1 MEIDLS
7 VYTYGHYISM
17 FYILNGIALI
27 MNSPFADS
35 LIKAMI
41 TVTMAYHG
49 FRMAYAGAEGRS
61 KEHLVKILSM
71 SVIVGALLIPRG
83 DIDVEDRITGQKD
96 SVSNLPVAF
105 ILPVGIFESF
115 GGGITSGFDQAFA
128 PVGSLPFKD
137 YGMLFGAR
145 LVNESRN
152 WRIANPEFA
161 GNMDAFLRRC
171 VVLESGMGTRFT
183 LQDLIETDDI
193 LNLVKTKAGTFRKV
207 DLREGKRR
215 HRMNCREAADY
226 LETYLAGELDFL
238 SKRYLNTDFAQ
249 AGTKHLGL
257 GGMGHHSVLNRQ
269 LKSNIELAY
278 GSTLGTNIS
287 AEKIIQQNMM
297 INAIHDY
304 NNKADLYG
312 YTRASMQQE
321 SSWMIGGKLASE
333 YLPIVLTVLKGLIYA
348 SFIFVVP
355 FMIISGGMARY
366 LNYLIA
372 VISLQ
377 LWAPLNAI
385 LNLFIELY
393 SGVIGSSITGGVLTY
408 ATFNESHAAIDKI
421 VTVASGLQW
430 AIPLLAYSIARGGSH
445 AFINLASNIGSTSQ
459 GAASM
464 AASDV
469 TTGSRSLDNISIGNM
484 QRAQQFA
491 HKTDYNSSY
500 ASGANSY
507 QHMDGTME
515 KVTGSGQ
522 TVLTSGA
529 GQTVSSGSARFGIDQ
544 SKINQMNEGFN
555 RSKSLVESDQL
566 SYNSA
571 KTSTLAKTSNLVS
584 NLAQREAAG
593 HTHNYESMG
602 EQGKALQQAV
612 NHAKELHDHNEY
624 GWSQAAQASV
634 TAYVD
639 GGISSPVPGVKFDV
653 GVRTEGSVE
662 ASNTSSQSLSEEER
676 ISRSND
682 ASKNF
687 NNMVRA
693 ASNENWMKE
702 NSVDTSYAQDIR
714 GSHEE
719 MQSFA
724 RNLSMHQ
731 EQAAAYSKAAN
742 VLDSMGSSSNH
753 EMYHVVEERL
763 MQDHNVSQQ
772 DAHRMIEK
780 QDPKAARAWNNIV
793 NEKINSIAGPI
804 STFKDSVSGQAADA
818 KMQLFENTH
827 ANKVNEGTMQYVD
840 QAAFE
845 QGLDRNKMQQ
855 NITNKGDELQQTGKQ
870 IQQENN
876 NQRKSIE
883 WHNKTLEHGMQK
895 RADKYEEDRIGQGVS
910 SKVVGALA
918 QVPTVGHGGD
928 INVGGPNKERSFQ
941 ENYQGDQQRASN
953 VNSKKK

>member
-7 VYTYGHYISM
+7 VYTYGHYDSM

-115 GGGITSGFDQAFA
+115 GGGITSGFEQAFA

-137 YGMLFGAR
+137 YGMLFGPR

-183 LQDLIETDDI
+183 PQDLMETGDI

-207 DLREGKRR
+207 DFRDGKRR
-215 HRMNCREAADY
+215 HRLNCREAADY
-226 LETYLAGELDFL
+226 LETYLAGELEFL

-257 GGMGHHSVLNRQ
+257 GGMGNNSVLNRQ

-278 GSTLGTNIS
+278 SGTLGTNIS

-297 INAIHDY
+297 INSIHDY

-312 YTRASMQQE
+312 YTRAAMQQE

-355 FMIISGGMARY
+355 FMIISGGMGRY

-393 SGVIGSSITGGVLTY
+393 TKLKGTSITGGVLTY
-408 ATFNESHAAIDKI
+408 STFNASHAAIDKI

-430 AIPLLAYSIARGGSH
+430 AIPLLAYSIAKGGSH

-464 AASDV
+464 AAGEV

-484 QRAQQFA
+484 QRAQQYA

-500 ASGANSY
+500 ASGSSSY

-515 KVTGSGQ
+515 KVTAAGQ
-522 TVLTSGA
+522 TILTSGA

-555 RSKSLVESDQL
+555 KSQSLVESDQL

-602 EQGKALQQAV
+602 EQGKSLQQAV
-612 NHAKELHDHNEY
+612 NHAKELHDQNNY
-624 GWSQAAQASV
+624 GWEQAAGTSV
-634 TAYVD
+634 KAYVD
-639 GGISSPVPGVKFDV
+639 AGVKVPDAVPFV
-653 GVRTEGSVE
+653 KGSAGIGVDATLT
-662 ASNTSSQSLSEEER
+662 ANNTSNQSLSEDER

-687 NNMVRA
+687 NNIVRA

-702 NSVDTSYAQDIR
+702 NSVDTSYAQDVR

-772 DAHRMIEK
+772 DAHRMIEQ
-780 QDPKAARAWNNIV
+780 QDPRAARAWDNIV
-793 NEKINSIAGPI
+793 NEKVTSIAGQI
-804 STFKDSVSGQAADA
+804 STFKDSVSGPVANA
-818 KMQLFENTH
+818 KMQLFENAH
-827 ANKVNEGTMQYVD
+827 AHKVNEGTMQYVD

-855 NITNKGDELQQTGKQ
+855 NITNKGDALQQTGKQ

-876 NQRKSIE
+876 DQRKSVE
-883 WHNKTLEHGMQK
+883 WHNETFEHGMQK
-895 RADKYEEDRIGQGVS
+895 RADKYEEDRIGQGNI
-910 SKVVGALA
+910 VGKKL
-918 QVPTVGHGGD
+918 G
-928 INVGGPNKERSFQ
+928 VGGPNKAERMLK
-941 ENYQGDQQRASN
+941 NYQGDQQNASN
-953 VNSKKK
+953 VNNKKK

>member
-7 VYTYGHYISM
+7 IYTYGHYHAM

-61 KEHLVKILSM
+61 KEHLIKILSM

-83 DIDVEDRITGQKD
+83 DIDIEDRVTGQRD
-96 SVSNLPVAF
+96 TVSNLPVAF
-105 ILPVGIFESF
+105 ILPVGILESF
-115 GGGITSGFDQAFA
+115 GGGITSGFEQAFA
-128 PVGSLPFKD
+128 PVGSAAFKD
-137 YGMLFGAR
+137 YGMIFGAR

-161 GNMDAFLRRC
+161 GNMEAFLRRC

-183 LQDLIETDDI
+183 PQDLIESDDI
-193 LNLVKTKAGTFRKV
+193 LKLVTEKAGTFRKV

-215 HRMNCREAADY
+215 HRMNCREAAGY

-249 AGTKHLGL
+249 AGAKHLGL
-257 GGMGHHSVLNRQ
+257 GGMGHNSVLNRQ

-278 GSTLGTNIS
+278 GGTLGTNIS

-297 INAIHDY
+297 INSIHDY

-321 SSWMIGGKLASE
+321 SSWMLGGKLASE
-333 YLPIVLTVLKGLIYA
+333 YLPILLSVLKGLIYA

-355 FMIISGGMARY
+355 FMIIGGGMNRY
-366 LNYLIA
+366 LTYLTG

-393 SGVIGSSITGGVLTY
+393 SGIIGSSITGGVLTY
-408 ATFNESHAAIDKI
+408 ATFNASHAAIDKI

-430 AIPLLAYSIARGGSH
+430 AIPLLAYSIAKGGSH
-445 AFINLASNIGSTSQ
+445 AFISLASNIGSVSQ

-464 AASDV
+464 AAGEV

-500 ASGANSY
+500 ASGASSY

-555 RSKSLVESDQL
+555 KSQSLVESDQL

-612 NHAKELHDHNEY
+612 NHA
-624 GWSQAAQASV
+624 
-634 TAYVD
+634 
-639 GGISSPVPGVKFDV
+639 
-653 GVRTEGSVE
+653 
-662 ASNTSSQSLSEEER
+662 
-676 ISRSND
+676 
-682 ASKNF
+682 
-687 NNMVRA
+687 
-693 ASNENWMKE
+693 
-702 NSVDTSYAQDIR
+702 
-714 GSHEE
+714 
-719 MQSFA
+719 
-724 RNLSMHQ
+724 
-731 EQAAAYSKAAN
+731 
-742 VLDSMGSSSNH
+742 
-753 EMYHVVEERL
+753 
-763 MQDHNVSQQ
+763 
-772 DAHRMIEK
+772 
-780 QDPKAARAWNNIV
+780 
-793 NEKINSIAGPI
+793 
-804 STFKDSVSGQAADA
+804 
-818 KMQLFENTH
+818 
-827 ANKVNEGTMQYVD
+827 
-840 QAAFE
+840 
-845 QGLDRNKMQQ
+845 
-855 NITNKGDELQQTGKQ
+855 
-870 IQQENN
+870 
-876 NQRKSIE
+876 
-883 WHNKTLEHGMQK
+883 
-895 RADKYEEDRIGQGVS
+895 
-910 SKVVGALA
+910 
-918 QVPTVGHGGD
+918 
-928 INVGGPNKERSFQ
+928 
-941 ENYQGDQQRASN
+941 
-953 VNSKKK
+953 

>member
-7 VYTYGHYISM
+7 IYTYGHYHAM

-83 DIDVEDRITGQKD
+83 DIDIEDRVTGQRD
-96 SVSNLPVAF
+96 TVSNLPVAF
-105 ILPVGIFESF
+105 ILPVGILESF
-115 GGGITSGFDQAFA
+115 GGGITSGFEQAFA
-128 PVGSLPFKD
+128 PVGSAAFKD
-137 YGMLFGAR
+137 YGMIFGAR

-161 GNMDAFLRRC
+161 GNMEAFLRRC

-183 LQDLIETDDI
+183 PQDLIESDDI
-193 LNLVKTKAGTFRKV
+193 LKLVTEKAGTFRKV
-207 DLREGKRR
+207 DFREGKRR
-215 HRMNCREAADY
+215 HRMNCREAAEY
-226 LETYLAGELDFL
+226 LHSYLAGELDFL
-238 SKRYLNTDFAQ
+238 SRRYLNTDFGQ
-249 AGTKHLGL
+249 AGAKHLGL

-278 GSTLGTNIS
+278 GGTLGTNIS

-297 INAIHDY
+297 INSIHDY

-321 SSWMIGGKLASE
+321 SSWMLGGKLASE
-333 YLPIVLTVLKGLIYA
+333 YLPILLSVLKGLIYA
-348 SFIFVVP
+348 SFIFIVP
-355 FMIISGGMARY
+355 FMIISGGMNRY
-366 LNYLIA
+366 LTYLTG
-372 VISLQ
+372 VVSLQ
-377 LWAPLNAI
+377 LWAPLSAI

-430 AIPLLAYSIARGGSH
+430 AIPLLAYSIAKGGSH

-464 AASDV
+464 AASEV
-469 TTGSRSLDNISIGNM
+469 TTNSRSLDNISIGNM

-491 HKTDYNSSY
+491 HKTDLNSSY
-500 ASGANSY
+500 AADSSSH

-515 KVTGSGQ
+515 KVTAGGQ
-522 TVLTSGA
+522 TVLTSGS

-544 SKINQMNEGFN
+544 SKINQINEGFN
-555 RSKSLVESDQL
+555 KSQSLVESDQL
-566 SYNSA
+566 SYNNA
-571 KTSTLAKTSNLVS
+571 KTATLAKTSNLVS
-584 NLAQREAAG
+584 NLAQRESAG

-624 GWSQAAQASV
+624 GWSQAAQTSV
-634 TAYVD
+634 TAYAD
-639 GGISSPVPGVKFDV
+639 GGGSLPIPGVKLEA
-653 GVRTEGSVE
+653 GVRAEGSTE
-662 ASNTSSQSLSEEER
+662 ASNTSNQSLSEDER

-687 NNMVRA
+687 SNMIRA

-702 NSVDTSYAQDIR
+702 NSVDTSYAQDVR

-719 MQSFA
+719 MQSFG

-763 MQDHNVSQQ
+763 MQDYNVGQQ
-772 DAHRMIEK
+772 DAHKIIEH
-780 QDPKAARAWNNIV
+780 QDPRAARAWDNIV
-793 NEKINSIAGPI
+793 NEKVTSIAGPI
-804 STFKDSVSGQAADA
+804 RAFKDSVSGPAADA
-818 KMQLFENTH
+818 KMQVFENTH
-827 ANKVNEGTMQYVD
+827 ANKVNVESMQHVD
-840 QAAFE
+840 RAAFE
-845 QGLDRNKMQQ
+845 QGLDRNQIQQ
-855 NITNKGDELQQTGKQ
+855 NISTKGNDLEQKRQTMQ
-870 IQQENN
+870 ADNTDQRTSVEWNN
-876 NQRKSIE
+876 D
-883 WHNKTLEHGMQK
+883 TLEKGLQN
-895 RADKYEEDRIGQGVS
+895 RSDKYEDNRLS
-910 SKVVGALA
+910 PAVG
-918 QVPTVGHGGD
+918 
-928 INVGGPNKERSFQ
+928 IGGPNKAELLLK
-941 ENYQGDQQRASN
+941 NYQGNQQKATN
-953 VNSKKK
+953 VNNKKK